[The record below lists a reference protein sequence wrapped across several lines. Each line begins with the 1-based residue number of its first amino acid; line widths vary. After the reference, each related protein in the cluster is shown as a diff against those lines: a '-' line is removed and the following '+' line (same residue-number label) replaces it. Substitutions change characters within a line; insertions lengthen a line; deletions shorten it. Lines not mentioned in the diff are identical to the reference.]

1 MRKNERK
8 EDECGTCVMQTNWQS
23 STTVVITPAW
33 NSLAIVGLMPNP
45 WPRDRVYDLEEEEE
59 EEEDREDEEEEQE
72 EQEEEEEEA
81 YLLGPSTLTAPLMM
95 TDQLSNSSWSFI
107 TMVPA
112 WGRRRWGG
120 GEVGR

>member
-72 EQEEEEEEA
+72 EQEEEEEEN
-81 YLLGPSTLTAPLMM
+81 GE
-95 TDQLSNSSWSFI
+95 
-107 TMVPA
+107 
-112 WGRRRWGG
+112 GG
-120 GEVGR
+120 GGGGSSGILRASRPDWADLAPPGSPPTSRLQCGD